1 MKKIVDME
9 LAQYPAVRT
18 TAAPPFWAVQ
28 LDIAMSFTAKPTITS
43 RKTFPCHALVI
54 VCLLTSTTNILAM
67 DGLTTQAVVQAIE

>member
-9 LAQYPAVRT
+9 LAQYPAVQT

-43 RKTFPCHALVI
+43 RKTFPLY
-54 VCLLTSTTNILAM
+54 
-67 DGLTTQAVVQAIE
+67 E